1 MSRRAELY
9 RNREISK
16 KLKRYALH
24 VCCLNACKCTEFWL
38 VFYQVLLSSVV
49 TPEARDRCRT
59 TKVLVAFTL
68 YVAAV
73 QSMLDSFLMSW

>member
-1 MSRRAELY
+1 MHA
-9 RNREISK
+9 
-16 KLKRYALH
+16 
-24 VCCLNACKCTEFWL
+24 EFWL

-73 QSMLDSFLMSW
+73 QSMLDSHGRAYSGTTHEAICSLPFSAMVC